1 MHLPALTPVHHHPDP
16 RDMAG
21 DIDRDE
27 LPFLDRSLP
36 EAEPTNSAGEA
47 SQPHLLKLPSLVEAT
62 AVDYPLKLASQ
73 LDRALGCAVWLTQRS
88 GSGRILEN
96 AASPTAKNLLLSLQ
110 DLEAI
115 TADASQTSLPIGVQ
129 CPDGLPTSPSAIM
142 DQVWATRHGL
152 GSMSMNLPSDEG
164 ARERWIITLAWKD
177 AVGHETALQIASWL
191 DLNAAT
197 LGKILALWSVHRLGF
212 SWQARLQ
219 KLQRAWKRPLRWVLL
234 AGLALGLL
242 MLVPLPYH
250 PKRECRIEPGI
261 RRYIASPIEGR
272 LQSVA
277 VRPGE
282 EVRTGQL
289 LAKLDDM
296 PLVRE
301 LAAAEAELQ
310 THHKRRDVALATRAG
325 GDLRIAQLEM
335 QQIQLKIDALKD
347 QLQRL
352 EITSPCD
359 GVLVQGDWF
368 GNDGMPV
375 SFGQNLF
382 EIAPLDKMVAEI
394 HLLAEDLPWVAVG
407 SQAVMRTDT
416 SLHRAWTGTI
426 DRIEP
431 RAEVV
436 DEEAVFIGEMEIE
449 NQEHLFRPGMKAR
462 VAVDTGMKSIGWIL
476 FRKPYRWLQNQWIW

>member
-1 MHLPALTPVHHHPDP
+1 
-16 RDMAG
+16 
-21 DIDRDE
+21 
-27 LPFLDRSLP
+27 
-36 EAEPTNSAGEA
+36 
-47 SQPHLLKLPSLVEAT
+47 
-62 AVDYPLKLASQ
+62 
-73 LDRALGCAVWLTQRS
+73 
-88 GSGRILEN
+88 
-96 AASPTAKNLLLSLQ
+96 
-110 DLEAI
+110 
-115 TADASQTSLPIGVQ
+115 
-129 CPDGLPTSPSAIM
+129 
-142 DQVWATRHGL
+142 
-152 GSMSMNLPSDEG
+152 
-164 ARERWIITLAWKD
+164 RWI
-177 AVGHETALQIASWL
+177 
-191 DLNAAT
+191 
-197 LGKILALWSVHRLGF
+197 
-212 SWQARLQ
+212 
-219 KLQRAWKRPLRWVLL
+219 LL

-242 MLVPLPYH
+242 MLIPIPYQ

-476 FRKPYRWLQNQWIW
+476 VRKPYRWLQNQWIW